1 MKKSLMKVLLIWR
14 IKNGSQKK
22 EEIENNDTSLRVRD
36 TVNRACVISFSAA
49 DERQVQVRTAIG
61 LSKR

>member
-1 MKKSLMKVLLIWR
+1 MEVR
-14 IKNGSQKK
+14 KK
-22 EEIENNDTSLRVRD
+22 EEIENNNTSLRVRD
-36 TVNRACVISFSAA
+36 TVNRACVISFFAA